1 MSTGTDLRNALPA
14 KLKNDVLPAID
25 ELVRVLGGNA
35 PGRFD
40 PATVFPPGD
49 SPEGDV
55 PDPLAHAAQITMDMQ
70 SAPIDDDITTNMTQL
85 LAGLDGTDVVK
96 AALDKA
102 LDWMQE
108 QLETG
113 SAIGGTV
120 QERIDAWNKLNT
132 ENAGRYDDS
141 AKLGFIPAIEGV
153 INSLAPGANVDADDY
168 IGPINDAI
176 ALLMEAGAT
185 AIFTAYAGG
194 AAQMLSRAR
203 SG

>member
-25 ELVRVLGGNA
+25 ELVRVLGGDTRNA
-35 PGRFD
+35 FD
-40 PATVFPPGD
+40 PATVFP
-49 SPEGDV
+49 EVDV
-55 PDPLAHAAQITMDMQ
+55 PKPLDHAAQITMDMQ
-70 SAPIDDDITTNMTQL
+70 SAPIDSAITDNMTKL

-113 SAIGGTV
+113 SAIAGDID
-120 QERIDAWNKLNT
+120 ERRAAWHKLNT
-132 ENAGRYDDS
+132 ENAGRYDDPN
-141 AKLGFIPAIEGV
+141 KLGFIPAIEGV